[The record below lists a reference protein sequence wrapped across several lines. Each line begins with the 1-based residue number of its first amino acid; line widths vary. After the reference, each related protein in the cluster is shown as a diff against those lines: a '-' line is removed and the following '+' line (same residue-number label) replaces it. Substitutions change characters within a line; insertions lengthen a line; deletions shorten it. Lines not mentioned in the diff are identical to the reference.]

1 MDLKVIEKLLK
12 LIDSSE
18 LNEVSIEEGEL
29 KVKVKKYAEPAP
41 APREQVIY
49 TAAPAATAPA
59 APAAAPAPAAQAP
72 AAPEAKEAAAPE
84 TGGQTIKSPIVGTYY
99 AAPSPDD
106 PDFVK
111 VGDTVKKGDVLCIVE
126 AMKIMNEIESEVS
139 GKVVKILASNAQ
151 PVEFDQPLFIIET
164 N

>member
-12 LIDSSE
+12 LISESE
-18 LNEVSIEEGEL
+18 LNEVSIEEGDL

-41 APREQVIY
+41 APREQVY
-49 TAAPAATAPA
+49 YAAAPAPAPAPA
-59 APAAAPAPAAQAP
+59 APAAAPASAPAPAP
-72 AAPEAKEAAAPE
+72 AAPAASN
-84 TGGQTIKSPIVGTYY
+84 GQTIKSPIVGTFY
-99 AAPSPDD
+99 AAPSPND

-111 VGDTVKKGDVLCIVE
+111 PGDVVKKGDVLCIVE

-139 GKVVKILASNAQ
+139 GKIVKVLVSNAQ
-151 PVEFDQPLFIIET
+151 PVEFDQPLFVIEP

>member
-12 LIDSSE
+12 LISESE
-18 LNEVSIEEGEL
+18 LNEVSIEEGDL

-41 APREQVIY
+41 APREQVY
-49 TAAPAATAPA
+49 YAP
-59 APAAAPAPAAQAP
+59 APAAAPAPQAPVAAAAAPAPIAEKADAAP
-72 AAPEAKEAAAPE
+72 AASS
-84 TGGQTIKSPIVGTYY
+84 GQTIKSPIVGTYY
-99 AAPSPDD
+99 AAPSPND

-111 VGDTVKKGDVLCIVE
+111 VGDVVKKGDVLCIVE

-139 GKVVKILASNAQ
+139 GKIVKVLVSNAQ
-151 PVEFDQPLFIIET
+151 PVEFDQPLFIIEP